1 MYVLDESRTERKNGN
16 SLTHPERLT
25 QFGPLLG
32 HVLELF
38 LNKRETKSRTGRAL
52 KKVRFSDRFG
62 SDLGAIGEGRI
73 VQMCCV
79 LRWFREGRVFC
90 SRTVSGAIWDP
101 ERDAKQ
107 TKRGPRG
114 GPKSGQGTDLKS
126 EQFPDPERARTA
138 NLNLTGI

>member
-1 MYVLDESRTERKNGN
+1 MDKN
-16 SLTHPERLT
+16 LT
-25 QFGPLLG
+25 
-32 HVLELF
+32 
-38 LNKRETKSRTGRAL
+38 NSRTGPAL

-62 SDLGAIGEGRI
+62 SDLGAFGEVRI

-114 GPKSGQGTDLKS
+114 GAKSGQGTDLKS
-126 EQFPDPERARTA
+126 EQFPEPSDDGTA

>member
-1 MYVLDESRTERKNGN
+1 MNKNLTN
-16 SLTHPERLT
+16 SPT
-25 QFGPLLG
+25 GPAC
-32 HVLELF
+32 E
-38 LNKRETKSRTGRAL
+38 
-52 KKVRFSDRFG
+52 KVTFSDRFG
-62 SDLGAIGEGRI
+62 SDLGAFGEVRI

-114 GPKSGQGTDLKS
+114 VPKSGQGTDLKS
-126 EQFPDPERARTA
+126 EQFPDPSDVRTT
-138 NLNLTGI
+138 NLNVTGI